1 MDKERERLSRLQ
13 KGAANEVILNNYD
26 YLVDCVNPIYIF
38 PYLVPTRL
46 VDQDF
51 RQYLDHERT
60 DKDKM
65 MALLRRLTRSPEGAW
80 FDGFTNALSKVP
92 QYQIVAE
99 RLMEGNE
106 LSTET
111 HIYTLSLYLPRLSGY
126 FIFTAS

>member
-1 MDKERERLSRLQ
+1 MDKERERLSRLGLQ

-26 YLVDCVNPIYIF
+26 YLVEHVNPIHIF
-38 PYLVPTRL
+38 PYLVPSRL

-80 FDGFTNALSKVP
+80 FDGFTNALSRIP
-92 QYQIVAE
+92 QYEIVAE
-99 RLMEGNE
+99 RLMEGN
-106 LSTET
+106 
-111 HIYTLSLYLPRLSGY
+111 
-126 FIFTAS
+126 

>member
-26 YLVDCVNPIYIF
+26 YLVDYVNPIHIF

-80 FDGFTNALSKVP
+80 FDGFTNALSKVS

-99 RLMEGNE
+99 RLMEGN
-106 LSTET
+106 
-111 HIYTLSLYLPRLSGY
+111 
-126 FIFTAS
+126 

>member
-26 YLVDCVNPIYIF
+26 YLVDCVNPIHIF

-51 RQYLDHERT
+51 RQCLDHERT

-65 MALLRRLTRSPEGAW
+65 MALLRRLTRSPERAW

-99 RLMEGNE
+99 RLMEGN
-106 LSTET
+106 
-111 HIYTLSLYLPRLSGY
+111 
-126 FIFTAS
+126 